1 MIRAYLHLRRFN
13 IAPYKALKLSA
24 PSLTIFEWIIVPLVM
39 LFAGYG
45 AIVNDIAAK
54 NARDIELKLGKYEAR
69 MLAAEKSEL
78 LAKMELVVIGC
89 LNREPIHIDGRSMDC
104 QIKNHR
110 EAVDI

>member
-1 MIRAYLHLRRFN
+1 MVL
-13 IAPYKALKLSA
+13 
-24 PSLTIFEWIIVPLVM
+24 

-45 AIVNDIAAK
+45 AIVNEVAAS
-54 NARDIELKLGKYEAR
+54 NMREIELKLGKYEAR
-69 MLAAEKSEL
+69 MLATEKAER